1 MQPMVMAMPSAIK
14 SPVSQLLYVVS
25 NRCPISVAP
34 AKRQPQIMVT
44 IENIAAQRFFLH
56 FLPKE
61 KEMRIGKGKN
71 IKKCT
76 ILSVGTPKI

>member
-1 MQPMVMAMPSAIK
+1 MAMPSAIK

-61 KEMRIGKGKN
+61 K
-71 IKKCT
+71 
-76 ILSVGTPKI
+76 